1 METVLAPALE
11 VESAGDTRAAA
22 AASEVGAPAFS
33 VLVVAP
39 HELVQYGIR
48 LMLSRE
54 CWPGAYASAAGIE
67 AALGTLARN
76 PADIALI
83 DVKLDDETAE
93 QACFEL
99 RKAAP
104 RMRRLLLTTSDF
116 IPPRTVASTG
126 ADGFV
131 CKGWSSREI
140 ADTLQAVGMGRPQVA
155 PRPITDAGLSPRQLE
170 MMQLLADGATN
181 DQIARLLHLSAST
194 VKQHTSAAYR
204 KLGVRNRAAAIS
216 RARQLSLI

>member
-1 METVLAPALE
+1 MEAVLAPALE
-11 VESAGDTRAAA
+11 IAGLEERTPAAA
-22 AASEVGAPAFS
+22 APVGPAFS

-39 HELVQYGIR
+39 QELVQYGIR

-54 CWPGAYASAAGIE
+54 GWSGRCFSARDTAG
-67 AALGTLARN
+67 ALGAIEKT
-76 PADIALI
+76 PVDIALI
-83 DVKLDDETAE
+83 DVKLDGETTE
-93 QACFEL
+93 NACLEL

-104 RMRRLLLTTSDF
+104 RTARLLLTTNAF
-116 IPPRTVASTG
+116 VPPRTVAGMG

-131 CKGWSSREI
+131 CKGWTSPLI
-140 ADTLQAVGMGRPQVA
+140 AETLTRVGRGEPQRA
-155 PRPITDAGLSPRQLE
+155 PRPDRDSGPGLSPRQRE

-181 DQIARLLHLSAST
+181 EQIARLLHLSAST

-216 RARQLSLI
+216 RAREFSLL